1 MKVKENMN
9 RTSSGSLSLQKDTS
23 VPFVKNTTKDQKMV
37 QMYGL
42 SRINDVL
49 SFPQM
54 FMAVLK
60 SNSESSGP
68 CIETIINP

>member
-42 SRINDVL
+42 SRINDG
-49 SFPQM
+49 F
-54 FMAVLK
+54 
-60 SNSESSGP
+60 NTWTG
-68 CIETIINP
+68 